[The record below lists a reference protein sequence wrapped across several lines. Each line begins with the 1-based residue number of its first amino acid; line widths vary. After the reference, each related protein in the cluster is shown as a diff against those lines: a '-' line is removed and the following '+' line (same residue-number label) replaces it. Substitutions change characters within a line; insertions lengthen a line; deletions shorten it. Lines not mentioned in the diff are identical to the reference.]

1 MAHIVARTSTEPHV
15 CAPGC
20 PDWPT
25 DAEAPKAERKQLFRW
40 SPSNDVIQTMLRAA
54 GAGAGLLGLLGFGLS
69 FRSVAAA
76 AVPYLGGW
84 SFVLPVIIDLGIAVL
99 TLLGLTLALAGMPSR
114 LVSGVPTLLSAYTLY
129 LNCADQKSVYGA
141 IIHGAG
147 PMMWILVVEIG
158 GLTVRKLVGL
168 EHAKPR
174 IERMR
179 ASLWLLRPF
188 GTFRLWRQMRIQQ
201 IETYRAAIDRDAAR
215 AVVVGRMR
223 LHHGRFW
230 RSKAPLAERIALRL
244 QGRDVTGVSAELTAH
259 QLTADL
265 LRGGPTVAE
274 QLAEAETVPAAQTA
288 SAPAS
293 QTAAKAAPK
302 ASPSASRPKAT
313 PGTGRVRRV
322 QPQRS
327 PQQLAAEVEAL
338 EDAAI
343 AKNGKGVSY
352 RAAQAALG
360 VRYADAKAAVDE
372 LRARRSA
379 PVAPVVIL
387 PTSAPAAQ
395 VPAANGSAVA

>member
-1 MAHIVARTSTEPHV
+1 MAIVARLSTDPHV
-15 CAPGC
+15 CQPGC
-20 PDWPT
+20 PDWPA
-25 DAEAPKAERKQLFRW
+25 DAEPKTERKQLFRW
-40 SPSNDVIQTMLRAA
+40 SPSESVIQTMLRAA
-54 GAGAGLLGLLGFGLS
+54 FAGAGLLGLLGFGLS

-99 TLLGLTLALAGMPSR
+99 TVLGLTLALAGMPSR
-114 LVSGVPTLLSAYTLY
+114 LVSAVPTLLSAYTLY
-129 LNCADQKSVYGA
+129 LNCADQRTVYGA

-147 PMMWILVVEIG
+147 PLMWILVVEIG

-179 ASLWLLRPF
+179 VSLWALRPF

-201 IETYRAAIDRDAAR
+201 IQTYREAIDRDAAR

-274 QLAEAETVPAAQTA
+274 QLAEVEPVPAAQPA

-293 QTAAKAAPK
+293 QTAPAAPAK
-302 ASPSASRPKAT
+302 PAATASRPKAA
-313 PGTGRVRRV
+313 PGTGRIRRT
-322 QPQRS
+322 QPTRS

-338 EDAAI
+338 EDEAI
-343 AKNGKGVSY
+343 AKTGKGVSY
-352 RAAQAALG
+352 RAATAALG
-360 VRYADAKAAVDE
+360 IRYADAKAAVDQ
-372 LRARRSA
+372 LRAQRSA

-387 PTSAPAAQ
+387 PSPTPAAP
-395 VPAANGSAVA
+395 VTAANGSAVA